1 MVYNIDNMKEKYIP
15 NVTDIKIL
23 VTVEFLNDLG
33 YYPLPQG
40 VLKILSGVIDFE
52 TKDFL
57 ECPTFQTIISYNS
70 KKISRSI
77 LLLVRYCYLEKKY
90 DEKTNELYLKMGER
104 GKGFLLSYRKHHKL
118 NYKKH
123 QKTEKRTIVKI

>member
-1 MVYNIDNMKEKYIP
+1 MKEKYLP
-15 NVTDIKIL
+15 NLTDIKIM
-23 VTVEFLNDLG
+23 VTVEYLNEQG

-57 ECPTFQTIISYNS
+57 NCPTFQTIISYNS

-77 LLLVRYCYLEKKY
+77 LLLVRYRYLEKKY
-90 DEKTNELYLKMGER
+90 DVNTNELYLSLGER

-123 QKTEKRTIVKI
+123 QKIEKRTIVKI